1 MGTAGVL
8 VASLVLLLFVV
19 GAVVAFNSSSGSEGI
34 RQLEG
39 LVVDRAEP
47 VGLNGP
53 AMAAAE
59 AAPAA
64 GAVSSRPPASVVRAR
79 APGGTAAPAP
89 SSSVATANAPA
100 GVGGTTPGGLPGTPP
115 LDSPGSTGGRGG
127 QPRPAPDAVAD
138 TEALAIPDSDQTG
151 QSLGQTTQELTD
163 GVGTVVDGVDPRLG
177 ETVKGLG
184 QGVGQ
189 LVDGLTGGLTDGLA
203 GGR

>member
-8 VASLVLLLFVV
+8 VASLILLLFVV
-19 GAVVAFNSSSGSEGI
+19 GAVVAFNSSSVPEGI

-39 LVVDRAEP
+39 LVVDREEP
-47 VGLNGP
+47 VGLSGP
-53 AMAAAE
+53 ALAAAE
-59 AAPAA
+59 AAPTA
-64 GAVSSRPPASVVRAR
+64 GGVSPRPPASVLRAR
-79 APGGTAAPAP
+79 APGGTAGPAP
-89 SSSVATANAPA
+89 SSSVATADAPSGA
-100 GVGGTTPGGLPGTPP
+100 GGTIPGGLPGTPP

-138 TEALAIPDSDQTG
+138 TEALAIPDSDQG

-184 QGVGQ
+184 EGVGQ
-189 LVDGLTGGLTDGLA
+189 LVDGLTGS
-203 GGR
+203 R